1 MNNHYKFPG
10 NMNRKYII
18 DIMVIKISA
27 NQYGIL
33 KILLDS
39 IYAVTN
45 EIWCPYPH
53 PLAIYT
59 LHSLAYMN
67 LNSLFTNAFSGM
79 GTIRNWEL
87 NLGHTP

>member
-39 IYAVTN
+39 IYAMTN
-45 EIWCPYPH
+45 EI
-53 PLAIYT
+53 
-59 LHSLAYMN
+59 
-67 LNSLFTNAFSGM
+67 
-79 GTIRNWEL
+79 
-87 NLGHTP
+87 